1 MAIYSGFTLKKMW
14 FSTVTLVYQKVR
26 LIDLATT
33 KMEPESHH
41 PGHVL
46 AMFLRYQYCV
56 MITKPAK
63 PVTMNGTQKITKLT
77 IGEDKTT
84 IYIYHQS

>member
-1 MAIYSGFTLKKMW
+1 
-14 FSTVTLVYQKVR
+14 
-26 LIDLATT
+26 
-33 KMEPESHH
+33 MEPESHH

-63 PVTMNGTQKITKLT
+63 PVTMNGTQKITNLT

-84 IYIYHQS
+84 IYIYYIYITNPNPLISW